1 VRSKNSLTHSPV
13 LGLIIGFV
21 LGMLGGNIIMAFVM
35 GFFGAFIQMII
46 VAKPRFH
53 VAGEKGEGFLKS
65 EQDFLKN
72 IMALAALVIRSD
84 GKDAYHEL
92 SFIEARLRKEFS
104 QDFVPVAMSHMRAEL
119 TRPSTLKTHTDRI
132 AFEFDNTAKIQLMH
146 FLISIC
152 TVDGVMT
159 QNELKT
165 LRDISMR
172 IELSQKSL
180 DAIIA
185 MFRFRNE
192 QQQQQYNRTTKVST
206 SMLDDAYKI
215 IGVSSTSGDSEIK
228 KAYKKLAIAHHPD
241 KFAHKGDLAQK
252 NAAEKF
258 KVIVGAYDLICKKR
272 GIV

>member
-1 VRSKNSLTHSPV
+1 
-13 LGLIIGFV
+13 
-21 LGMLGGNIIMAFVM
+21 
-35 GFFGAFIQMII
+35 
-46 VAKPRFH
+46 
-53 VAGEKGEGFLKS
+53 
-65 EQDFLKN
+65 
-72 IMALAALVIRSD
+72 
-84 GKDAYHEL
+84 
-92 SFIEARLRKEFS
+92 
-104 QDFVPVAMSHMRAEL
+104 
-119 TRPSTLKTHTDRI
+119 
-132 AFEFDNTAKIQLMH
+132 MH